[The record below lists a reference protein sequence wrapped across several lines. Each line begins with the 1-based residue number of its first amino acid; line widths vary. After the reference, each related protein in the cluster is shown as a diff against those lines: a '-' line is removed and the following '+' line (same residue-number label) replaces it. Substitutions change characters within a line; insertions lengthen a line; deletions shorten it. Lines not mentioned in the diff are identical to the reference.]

1 MKSKITWCFASV
13 MLLFMQFTF
22 AQQKTISGTVTD
34 QDGLVLPGVNVVVKG
49 TNLGTQTDFD
59 GQYSIN
65 VNVGQTLVYSFVG
78 LKTAER
84 SVGQGQ
90 AVINVSLEADSDVLE
105 EVVVQG
111 YRTSTK
117 EKSSIA
123 SVTISAQ
130 SIENR
135 PNASFVQTL
144 SGQVAGLNITTN
156 SGQPGGNST
165 VTLRG
170 INSLN
175 GNIEPLFIIDGT
187 PVDED
192 NFRSL
197 NPQDIASISVLK
209 DAGATAIYG
218 NRGANGVVV
227 IETRQ
232 GRFNSPMKINA
243 TSILSFNTLQTNDY
257 NGMNAQQQLLL
268 EREYGTGRG
277 ATLTDEEI
285 NAYKS
290 TDWTDY
296 FFRTGLSKN
305 NTLSISSGGEKT
317 SSFTSLGF
325 LDTEGILKDSDLKRF
340 TVRQNV
346 NGRSDNDRFTY
357 GLNLSANYSKSNE
370 PNNIGTGAINRNYI
384 LGAFISVPYVSP
396 DDYTSG
402 RNLAL
407 EQPLDFALT
416 PLYLLDRLRTYTR
429 FEEEVK
435 IVSSFNSAYRITD
448 NLSARV
454 NMGIDYTSIFLTE
467 AEGPDSFNAFLFGG
481 DANPTA
487 GYQNQQSDRVFSYNQ
502 VTSLNYNK
510 SWGKH
515 TLDAGVFTEYFKA
528 HYRTFGFTEE
538 GLDPKTF
545 FPGDGSG
552 FIADNADNDLFS
564 DAVNANILNA
574 GLFSYF
580 GQADYDYDAKYGI
593 TGTVRRDASYRF
605 ADSNRWAT
613 FYSVAGRWN
622 IANESFMEGSVFDAL
637 KLRASYGTAGN
648 QRINGGSY
656 FTSPDLTRNLFATG
670 AGYAGANSLF
680 LSQIGNN
687 TLRWETVTQTDI
699 GVDFELFNRRLRG
712 AFDYYWKTTQD
723 LFQSRPVSA
732 VTSVTSLSANLGDL
746 FNEGFDFTL
755 NYDVL
760 RGGIDG
766 FNLGV
771 SLVGNYN
778 KTELGT
784 VPTPDGI
791 AAFGRTGGI
800 LGEYRFVRYAGV
812 NPANGQLLYLTADG
826 AVTEN
831 PDLDNDRVFSNKNI
845 YPDWSGSFGFNA
857 DYKGFFLQTQWNY
870 VIGVDRYDF
879 DLADLQDPSS
889 IGQFRSSTDILRAWT
904 PDNRVTDIPSLFV
917 TNDVGGSDRYLRSAD
932 YLRLRFASF
941 GYSFPKS
948 ALDPAGIA
956 SLRIFAN
963 AENIITITPWRG
975 YDPETQSNGSRNY
988 PTPKTISFG
997 VELGL

>member
-1 MKSKITWCFASV
+1 MKSKITWCFALG
-13 MLLFMQFTF
+13 LLFLTQLTF

-34 QDGLVLPGVNVVVKG
+34 QDGLVLPGVNIVIKG
-49 TNLGTQTDFD
+49 TSSGTQTDFD
-59 GQYSIN
+59 GNYSVN
-65 VNVGQTLVYSFVG
+65 VNAGQTLVFTFVG
-78 LKTAER
+78 LKTEEVT
-84 SVGQGQ
+84 VGSGQ
-90 AVINVSLEADSDVLE
+90 TVINLAMELDADTLE

-156 SGQPGGNST
+156 SGQPGANST

-170 INSLN
+170 INSIN

-232 GRFNSPMKINA
+232 GSFNQPLRINA
-243 TSILSFNTLQTNDY
+243 TSILSFNTLQKNDY
-257 NGMNAQQQLLL
+257 NGMNASQQLAL
-268 EREYGTGRG
+268 EKEYGTGRG
-277 ATLTDEEI
+277 AGLSDAEI
-285 NAYKS
+285 AAYE
-290 TDWTDY
+290 TFDWTDF

-305 NTLSISSGGEKT
+305 NTVSFTSGGDKS

-325 LDTEGILKDSDLKRF
+325 LDTEGILKSSGLKRF
-340 TVRQNV
+340 TIRQNI
-346 NGRSDNDRFTY
+346 NGRSENDRFSY
-357 GLNLSANYSKSNE
+357 GLNLSANYSKSDE
-370 PNNIGTGAINRNYI
+370 PNSIGSGAINRNYV
-384 LGAFISVPYVSP
+384 LGAFSAAPYVNI
-396 DDYTSG
+396 DEYTSG

-407 EQPLDFALT
+407 ERPLDFALT
-416 PLYLLDRLRTYTR
+416 PLYLYDRLLTYTR

-435 IVSSFNSAYRITD
+435 AIASFNAAYKLTN
-448 NLSARV
+448 NLSARMT
-454 NMGIDYTSIFLTE
+454 MGGDYTSIFLTR
-467 AEGPDSFNAFLFGG
+467 AEGPTSFNAFLFGG

-487 GYQNQQSDRVFSYNQ
+487 GFQSQLSDRVFSFNQ

-510 SWGKH
+510 TWGKH
-515 TLDAGVFTEYFKA
+515 TIDAGAYVEYFKA
-528 HYRTFGFTEE
+528 HYRYFGFTEE

-552 FIADNADNDLFS
+552 FIADNTANDLFS
-564 DAVNANILNA
+564 DTVFADILNS

-580 GQADYDYDAKYGI
+580 SQVDYDYDARYGVA
-593 TGTVRRDASYRF
+593 GTIRRDASYRF
-605 ADSNRWAT
+605 ADSNKWAT
-613 FYSVAGRWN
+613 FYSISGRWN
-622 IANESFMEGSVFDAL
+622 IGNESFMEGSVFDAL
-637 KLRASYGTAGN
+637 KVRASYGTAGN
-648 QRINGGSY
+648 QRIAGGSY
-656 FTSPDLTRNLFATG
+656 FTAPDLTRSLFATG
-670 AGYAGANSLF
+670 AGYAGVNSLS

-687 TLRWETVTQTDI
+687 TLRWETVRQTDI
-699 GVDFELFNRRLRG
+699 GLDFEIFNRRLRG
-712 AFDYYWKTTQD
+712 SFDYYWKTTED
-723 LFQSRPVSA
+723 LFQDRSISA
-732 VTSVTSLSANLGDL
+732 VNSVTSLRANIGNLY
-746 FNEGFDFTL
+746 NEGFDFTL
-755 NYDVL
+755 NYDVI
-760 RGGIDG
+760 RGGVKG

-771 SLVGNYN
+771 NLVGNYN
-778 KTELGT
+778 KTELGDI
-784 VPTPDGI
+784 PTSDGI
-791 AAFGRTGGI
+791 ANYGRSGGI
-800 LGEYRFVRYAGV
+800 LNEYRSVRYAGV
-812 NPANGQLLYLTADG
+812 NPANGQLLYYTADG
-826 AVTEN
+826 ELTEN
-831 PDLDNDRVFSNKNI
+831 PDLDNDRVFLDKNI
-845 YPDWSGSFGFNA
+845 YPDLSGSFGFSA

-870 VIGVDRYDF
+870 VVGVDRYDF
-879 DLADLQDPSS
+879 DLAGLQDPSS
-889 IGQFRSSTDILRAWT
+889 IGQFRSSTDLLRAWT
-904 PDNRVTDIPSLFV
+904 PDNRNTDIPSLFV

-941 GYSFPKS
+941 GYSFPKEFIG
-948 ALDPAGIA
+948 DAGIS

-963 AENIITITPWRG
+963 AENFITISKWRG

-988 PTPKTISFG
+988 PTPKTVSFG
-997 VELGL
+997 IELGL